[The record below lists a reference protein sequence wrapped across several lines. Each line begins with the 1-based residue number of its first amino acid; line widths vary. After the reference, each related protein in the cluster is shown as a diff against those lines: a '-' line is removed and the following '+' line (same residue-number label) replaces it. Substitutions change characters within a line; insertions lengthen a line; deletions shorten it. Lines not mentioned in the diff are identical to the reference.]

1 MDFKLTQP
9 GSSGV
14 GAGSTVSPASPTQ
27 GSQASLPHG
36 PQEQTPTNPAN
47 SSAPPQAQVEAANN
61 SEPEPPTT
69 SPQHEHDTPK
79 EKDAAPAIEEAAV
92 PAGSPHPAQSEA
104 AARSDVRLQ
113 SPAFGTGQAAND
125 EEPTASEDATTT
137 TTTTTREALSEPAT
151 EQETSQYPIADEGA
165 FSSSSS
171 AANEP
176 PDQLLTPRIL
186 PPGPTTKKAR
196 LASWM
201 PHLASVSSTASV
213 ASSIFEFVEEN
224 GRTYHRYK
232 EGNLQ
237 HQICTKL
244 FKGRLALAPIENPI
258 RVLDIGT
265 GTGIWAI
272 EFGKI
277 LLFSDTGSDTG
288 IELNNDSA
296 STSQLGRS
304 GNRHQPHPTRICPP
318 NCRFEVDDLE
328 DEWIWSY
335 KFDYIHARHM
345 VGSVSD
351 FPRLFRTIYE
361 NLNPGGWVEF
371 QDYYVKLDSFDGT
384 LDGTA
389 LQRWNAMINEALVPT
404 GRSGLNSA
412 HYAGW
417 MREAGFEDVVQEK
430 FAVPGNP
437 WTRDKTHKQL
447 GVLQRTNILEG
458 LHGISISLFTK
469 FLGMS
474 TEEVEVFLADVRRDI
489 NDTRIHFH
497 YPVRVVYGRKPF

>member
-1 MDFKLTQP
+1 MESKLTLP
-9 GSSGV
+9 GSS

-36 PQEQTPTNPAN
+36 PQEQTPTNPAM
-47 SSAPPQAQVEAANN
+47 SSAPPQAPVEAANN
-61 SEPEPPTT
+61 SEPEPPTA
-69 SPQHEHDTPK
+69 SPQYEHDTPK
-79 EKDAAPAIEEAAV
+79 ERDAAPAVEETAV
-92 PAGSPHPAQSEA
+92 PAGSPHPAQNEA

-125 EEPTASEDATTT
+125 EEPTASEEAT

-165 FSSSSS
+165 FSSS
-171 AANEP
+171 AANE
-176 PDQLLTPRIL
+176 L
-186 PPGPTTKKAR
+186 PGQ
-196 LASWM
+196 ASHATYPATGTDDEDGAPSFM
-201 PHLASVSSTASV
+201 DASFGFSKVDTDLDGDNSDADSALGDVSRPSSTASV

-244 FKGRLALAPIENPI
+244 FKGRLALAPIESPI

-272 EFGKI
+272 EFA
-277 LLFSDTGSDTG
+277 LQHPNSDV
-288 IELNNDSA
+288 
-296 STSQLGRS
+296 LGTDIS
-304 GNRHQPHPTRICPP
+304 PIQPGYVPP

-351 FPRLFRTIYE
+351 FPRLFQTIYE

>member
-1 MDFKLTQP
+1 MNPTLDFILNGQEKSAPMEPSPKRTESREP
-9 GSSGV
+9 GEVSD
-14 GAGSTVSPASPTQ
+14 ASPAQTL
-27 GSQASLPHG
+27 LPHD
-36 PQEQTPTNPAN
+36 PQEPSPTNPAN
-47 SSAPPQAQVEAANN
+47 TAPHQEKPSTNAHGDE
-61 SEPEPPTT
+61 
-69 SPQHEHDTPK
+69 K
-79 EKDAAPAIEEAAV
+79 EAV
-92 PAGSPHPAQSEA
+92 PKDDTVSETIEPSGSSSLSQAVHESTAAQSEWI
-104 AARSDVRLQ
+104 
-113 SPAFGTGQAAND
+113 GTP
-125 EEPTASEDATTT
+125 EASNQ
-137 TTTTTREALSEPAT
+137 PPT
-151 EQETSQYPIADEGA
+151 EQTFEHEASQEPETSGASPSAINYGTSHAVYYPQSVAEPDDFDVDGDGAPSFVAASFGFSVDTDLDESDAD
-165 FSSSSS
+165 S
-171 AANEP
+171 ALGDVSRP
-176 PDQLLTPRIL
+176 
-186 PPGPTTKKAR
+186 
-196 LASWM
+196 
-201 PHLASVSSTASV
+201 SSTASV

-232 EGNLQ
+232 EGKYWMPNDAEEQSRLDLQ

-258 RVLDIGT
+258 RVLDMGT

-272 EFGKI
+272 EFA
-277 LLFSDTGSDTG
+277 LQHPNSDV
-288 IELNNDSA
+288 
-296 STSQLGRS
+296 LGTDIS
-304 GNRHQPHPTRICPP
+304 PIQPGYVPP

-345 VGSVSD
+345 VGSISD
-351 FPRLFRTIYE
+351 FARIFQTIYE
-361 NLNPGGWVEF
+361 NLNPGGYVEF

-389 LQRWNAMINEALVPT
+389 LQRWNNMINEALIPT

-412 HYAGW
+412 NYARW
-417 MREAGFEDVVQEK
+417 MQEAGFEDVVEEK

-497 YPVRVVYGRKPF
+497 YPVRVVYGRKPL

>member
-1 MDFKLTQP
+1 MDSNP
-9 GSSGV
+9 IERGDSG
-14 GAGSTVSPASPTQ
+14 ADRQVSPVPPAQS
-27 GSQASLPHG
+27 SLPHD
-36 PQEQTPTNPAN
+36 PQEPTPTNPAN
-47 SSAPPQAQVEAANN
+47 APDRQSAEPDVKPSNTGPPKALQNEHEAPQVDANVATDLVEPSHPVEEQEDASTQSPVRQQQPESSAEPAKEPTPPAATKQA
-61 SEPEPPTT
+61 SPEPA
-69 SPQHEHDTPK
+69 HEQP
-79 EKDAAPAIEEAAV
+79 
-92 PAGSPHPAQSEA
+92 
-104 AARSDVRLQ
+104 
-113 SPAFGTGQAAND
+113 
-125 EEPTASEDATTT
+125 
-137 TTTTTREALSEPAT
+137 
-151 EQETSQYPIADEGA
+151 TSQYYDYIAEA
-165 FSSSSS
+165 NASASSS
-171 AANEP
+171 AVQE
-176 PDQLLTPRIL
+176 T
-186 PPGPTTKKAR
+186 GE
-196 LASWM
+196 ASSHVTQ
-201 PHLASVSSTASV
+201 PLVGATDDGASSFMDTSFGFSVDTDLDVDNSDADSALGDVSRPSSTASV

-244 FKGRLALAPIENPI
+244 FKGRLALAPIDNPI

-272 EFGKI
+272 EFA
-277 LLFSDTGSDTG
+277 LQHPNADV
-288 IELNNDSA
+288 
-296 STSQLGRS
+296 LGTDIS
-304 GNRHQPHPTRICPP
+304 PIQPGYVPP

-335 KFDYIHARHM
+335 KFDYVHARHM
-345 VGSVSD
+345 VGSIAD

-497 YPVRVVYGRKPF
+497 YPVRVVYGRKPL

>member
-1 MDFKLTQP
+1 MKSTLDFILNRHEKRASSMEPAKSTQAGEP
-9 GSSGV
+9 G
-14 GAGSTVSPASPTQ
+14 ADSTVSPAQTL
-27 GSQASLPHG
+27 LPHES
-36 PQEQTPTNPAN
+36 QEPAPTIPADTAPHQDNAHSQHAPPKALESEKEAVSKDIADEPVEPAGSVSQTVQESSAAQSEETSQPRESSTVLGNA
-47 SSAPPQAQVEAANN
+47 SAPPSVA
-61 SEPEPPTT
+61 S
-69 SPQHEHDTPK
+69 K
-79 EKDAAPAIEEAAV
+79 
-92 PAGSPHPAQSEA
+92 
-104 AARSDVRLQ
+104 Q
-113 SPAFGTGQAAND
+113 SPVEQ
-125 EEPTASEDATTT
+125 P
-137 TTTTTREALSEPAT
+137 T
-151 EQETSQYPIADEGA
+151 EQEPPQDLETGVAA
-165 FSSSSS
+165 SSS
-171 AANEP
+171 AHHETSHAAQ
-176 PDQLLTPRIL
+176 DVL
-186 PPGPTTKKAR
+186 PAAEAVDEDGDGSG
-196 LASWM
+196 ASSFM
-201 PHLASVSSTASV
+201 DAALGFTVDTDLDESDADSALGDVSRPSSTASV

-232 EGNLQ
+232 EGKYWMPNDAEEQSRLDLQ

-244 FKGRLALAPIENPI
+244 FKGRLALAPIENPV
-258 RVLDIGT
+258 RVLDMGT

-272 EFGKI
+272 EFV
-277 LLFSDTGSDTG
+277 TGSVLPRG
-288 IELNNDSA
+288 
-296 STSQLGRS
+296 QR
-304 GNRHQPHPTRICPP
+304 PP

-335 KFDYIHARHM
+335 KFDYVHARHM
-345 VGSVSD
+345 VGSISD
-351 FPRLFRTIYE
+351 FARVFRTIYE

-389 LQRWNAMINEALVPT
+389 LQRWNHMINQALGPT

-412 HYAGW
+412 HYERW
-417 MREAGFEDVVQEK
+417 MREAGFEDVTQEK

-497 YPVRVVYGRKPF
+497 YPVRVVYGRKPL

>member
-1 MDFKLTQP
+1 M
-9 GSSGV
+9 
-14 GAGSTVSPASPTQ
+14 
-27 GSQASLPHG
+27 
-36 PQEQTPTNPAN
+36 
-47 SSAPPQAQVEAANN
+47 
-61 SEPEPPTT
+61 
-69 SPQHEHDTPK
+69 
-79 EKDAAPAIEEAAV
+79 
-92 PAGSPHPAQSEA
+92 
-104 AARSDVRLQ
+104 
-113 SPAFGTGQAAND
+113 
-125 EEPTASEDATTT
+125 
-137 TTTTTREALSEPAT
+137 
-151 EQETSQYPIADEGA
+151 
-165 FSSSSS
+165 
-171 AANEP
+171 
-176 PDQLLTPRIL
+176 
-186 PPGPTTKKAR
+186 
-196 LASWM
+196 
-201 PHLASVSSTASV
+201 
-213 ASSIFEFVEEN
+213 
-224 GRTYHRYK
+224 
-232 EGNLQ
+232 
-237 HQICTKL
+237 
-244 FKGRLALAPIENPI
+244 
-258 RVLDIGT
+258 
-265 GTGIWAI
+265 
-272 EFGKI
+272 
-277 LLFSDTGSDTG
+277 
-288 IELNNDSA
+288 
-296 STSQLGRS
+296 
-304 GNRHQPHPTRICPP
+304 
-318 NCRFEVDDLE
+318 DDLE

-351 FPRLFRTIYE
+351 FPRLFQTIYE

-417 MREAGFEDVVQEK
+417 MREAGFEDVTQEK

-497 YPVRVVYGRKPF
+497 YPV